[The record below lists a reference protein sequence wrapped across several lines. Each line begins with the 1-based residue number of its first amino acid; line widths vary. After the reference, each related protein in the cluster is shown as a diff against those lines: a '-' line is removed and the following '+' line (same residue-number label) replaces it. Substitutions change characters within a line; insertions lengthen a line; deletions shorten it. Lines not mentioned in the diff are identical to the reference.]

1 MGAHTKDAA
10 EEPALV
16 KLDLLYIIL
25 HLLKLLLRVA
35 PLLAKHLVHVQLQ
48 LLRSRFVFLEEETF
62 KRVISELDTANDV

>member
-48 LLRSRFVFLEEETF
+48 LSRSRFVFLEEETF

>member
-35 PLLAKHLVHVQLQ
+35 PLLAKHLVRVQLQ
-48 LLRSRFVFLEEETF
+48 LSRSRFVFLEEETF
-62 KRVISELDTANDV
+62 ERVISELDTANDV